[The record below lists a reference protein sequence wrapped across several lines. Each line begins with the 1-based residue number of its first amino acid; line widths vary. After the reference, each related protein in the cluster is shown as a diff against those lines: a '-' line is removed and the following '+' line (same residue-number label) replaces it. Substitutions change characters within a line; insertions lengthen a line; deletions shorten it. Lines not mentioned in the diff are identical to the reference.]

1 MPRVGGRPYYRF
13 RDVKTV
19 QLLRLLV
26 YILVAAAL
34 LIAVVPL
41 LVLLSLVQGGS
52 GFGLCPDGITSCRN
66 PYTAAPEL
74 TAGLTVALL
83 VIVAAIRVLMR
94 TARRIQSEEYRVSA
108 TPAESPDETQSN
120 DRATR

>member
-1 MPRVGGRPYYRF
+1 MYV
-13 RDVKTV
+13 
-19 QLLRLLV
+19 
-26 YILVAAAL
+26 LVAAAL

-52 GFGLCPDGITSCRN
+52 GFGLCPDGIGSCRN

-74 TAGLTVALL
+74 SAGLTIALL
-83 VIVAAIRVLMR
+83 AIVAAIRVLMR
-94 TARRIQSEEYRVSA
+94 TARRLQSEEYRVSGPP
-108 TPAESPDETQSN
+108 TESPDDAQPN

>member
-1 MPRVGGRPYYRF
+1 MF
-13 RDVKTV
+13 
-19 QLLRLLV
+19 LL
-26 YILVAAAL
+26 ICAAL

-74 TAGLTVALL
+74 TATLTIALL
-83 VIVAAIRVLMR
+83 VIVAGIRILMR
-94 TARRIQSEEYRVSA
+94 VARRLQAEERVVGDP
-108 TPAESPDETQSN
+108 TPPPENPPARVPSDFEGPGDQVEAGGGDGGLSSHP
-120 DRATR
+120 

>member
-1 MPRVGGRPYYRF
+1 MKPVH
-13 RDVKTV
+13 
-19 QLLRLLV
+19 LLRLLV
-26 YILVAAAL
+26 YLLMGAAL

-52 GFGLCPDGITSCRN
+52 GFGLCPDGIGTCRN

-74 TAGLTVALL
+74 TGGLTVALL

-94 TARRIQSEEYRVSA
+94 AARRMQAEEYRVEG
-108 TPAESPDETQSN
+108 TPAEGGGPADHSN
-120 DRATR
+120 ERATR

>member
-1 MPRVGGRPYYRF
+1 M
-13 RDVKTV
+13 TAV
-19 QLLRLLV
+19 QWLRLLA
-26 YILVAAAL
+26 YILIAAAL

-52 GFGLCPDGITSCRN
+52 GFGLCPDGIGSCRN

-74 TAGLTVALL
+74 TASLTVALL
-83 VIVAAIRVLMR
+83 VIVAGIRVLMR
-94 TARRIQSEEYRVSA
+94 SARRLQAEEYRVKGERR
-108 TPAESPDETQSN
+108 TDPDGIEATQSN

>member
-1 MPRVGGRPYYRF
+1 M
-13 RDVKTV
+13 KTV
-19 QLLRLLV
+19 HWLRLLV
-26 YILVAAAL
+26 YLLIAAAL
-34 LIAVVPL
+34 LIAIVPL

-74 TAGLTVALL
+74 TTALTVALL
-83 VIVAAIRVLMR
+83 AIVAAIRVMMR
-94 TARRIQSEEYRVSA
+94 TARRLQAEEYRVEGD
-108 TPAESPDETQSN
+108 PPGPGQDQSN

>member
-1 MPRVGGRPYYRF
+1 MKAVPW
-13 RDVKTV
+13 
-19 QLLRLLV
+19 LRLLV
-26 YILVAAAL
+26 YILIGAAL

-52 GFGLCPDGITSCRN
+52 GFGLCPDGIGSCRN

-74 TAGLTVALL
+74 TASLTVALL
-83 VIVAAIRVLMR
+83 VIVAAIRILMR
-94 TARRIQSEEYRVSA
+94 TARRLQADEYRV
-108 TPAESPDETQSN
+108 EDERTRAAGAADTTQSN

>member
-1 MPRVGGRPYYRF
+1 MRP
-13 RDVKTV
+13 VHW
-19 QLLRLLV
+19 LRLLA
-26 YILVAAAL
+26 YILIAAAL

-52 GFGLCPDGITSCRN
+52 GFGLCPGGIASCRN

-83 VIVAAIRVLMR
+83 VIVAAIRILMR
-94 TARRIQSEEYRVSA
+94 TARRLQADEYRVESEPEGG
-108 TPAESPDETQSN
+108 PAPGAPSHSN

>member
-1 MPRVGGRPYYRF
+1 MR
-13 RDVKTV
+13 TV
-19 QLLRLLV
+19 HWLRLLV
-26 YILVAAAL
+26 YLLMGAAL

-52 GFGLCPDGITSCRN
+52 GFGLCPDGISSCRN

-74 TAGLTVALL
+74 TAGLTVVLL
-83 VIVAAIRVLMR
+83 IIVAAIRILMR
-94 TARRIQSEEYRVSA
+94 TARRLEAEEYRIETEPTGPVE
-108 TPAESPDETQSN
+108 TDTQSN

>member
-1 MPRVGGRPYYRF
+1 MR
-13 RDVKTV
+13 TV
-19 QLLRLLV
+19 HWLRLLV
-26 YILVAAAL
+26 YILMAAAL

-52 GFGLCPDGITSCRN
+52 GFGLCPDGISSCRN

-83 VIVAAIRVLMR
+83 VIVAAIRILMR
-94 TARRIQSEEYRVSA
+94 TARRLQAEEYRVEGEP
-108 TPAESPDETQSN
+108 TGPVEPDDQSN